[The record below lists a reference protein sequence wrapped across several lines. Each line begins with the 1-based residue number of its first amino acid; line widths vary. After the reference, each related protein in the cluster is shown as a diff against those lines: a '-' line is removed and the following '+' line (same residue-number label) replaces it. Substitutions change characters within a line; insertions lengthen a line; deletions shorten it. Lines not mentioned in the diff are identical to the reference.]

1 VLVLAQR
8 RRQFIIELF
17 LKHQLVLVPLLKLE
31 PFVLELTIIQLQLV
45 RHRLMGLPQRFE
57 QQLQQLVLQLK
68 LLQQQLVK
76 EFFLPQFRRQLSLQV
91 RRLQELRHQFQN
103 QFIGIQLQ
111 LRIKKFMQD
120 SKLEIIA

>member
-1 VLVLAQR
+1 MLVLAQR

-68 LLQQQLVK
+68 LLQQLVK

>member
-1 VLVLAQR
+1 MLVLAQR

-45 RHRLMGLPQRFE
+45 QHRLMGLLQRFE
-57 QQLQQLVLQLK
+57 QQHQQLVLQLK
-68 LLQQQLVK
+68 LLQQLVK